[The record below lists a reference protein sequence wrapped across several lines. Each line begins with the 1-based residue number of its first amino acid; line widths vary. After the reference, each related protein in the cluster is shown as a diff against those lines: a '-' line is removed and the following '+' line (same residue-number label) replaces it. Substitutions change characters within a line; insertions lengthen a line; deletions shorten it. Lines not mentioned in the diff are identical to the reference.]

1 MSVRPS
7 QSIYVRK
14 TWKYS
19 LNLWINVQMYIGI
32 YKIVCLNAE
41 VEHGAEYRVKRS
53 KDFSSSSRNS
63 IEE

>member
-1 MSVRPS
+1 M
-7 QSIYVRK
+7 
-14 TWKYS
+14 
-19 LNLWINVQMYIGI
+19 NVQMYIGI